1 MTAKKVK
8 KKKTAVAT
16 TNKAEAIA
24 VKEALFVDAYMA
36 NGCNAA
42 DAYRAAGYKASNPN
56 VAKVEGCRM
65 LQRPSVQE
73 RLETRRAEALAA
85 SKLTADE
92 VLQSL
97 ARAVRFDPRKLFN
110 EDGSLKPV
118 HQLDAETADAL
129 AGIEVV
135 EMAGGM
141 KVDVNDGGS
150 GSGDGVISHVPMY
163 TKKVKWLDKNTARDQ
178 AMKHFGHYEV
188 DNRQR
193 APASVAIG
201 QLTIGLDFSKVR
213 ARARTLQH
221 GE

>member
-1 MTAKKVK
+1 MPTKKRK
-8 KKKTAVAT
+8 ATTAVT
-16 TNKAEAIA
+16 VSKAEAKA
-24 VKEALFVDAYMA
+24 MKEELFANAYLA

-42 DAYRAAGYKASNPN
+42 DAYRAAGYKPSNTN
-56 VAKVEGCRM
+56 VAKVEGHRM
-65 LQRPSVQE
+65 LQSERVQTIIE
-73 RLETRRAEALAA
+73 ARRAEALAA

-97 ARAVRFDPRKLFN
+97 AKAVRFDPRKLFN
-110 EDGSLKPV
+110 EDGSLKSI
-118 HQLDAETADAL
+118 HQLDADTADAL
-129 AGIEVV
+129 ETFEVV
-135 EMAGGM
+135 EIANSGEGQ
-141 KVDVNDGGS
+141 DGGS
-150 GSGDGVISHVPMY
+150 GSGEGKKVRAV
-163 TKKVKWLDKNTARDQ
+163 TAKVKWLNKNVARDQ
-178 AMKHFGHYEV
+178 AMRHFGHFEV